1 MHPHSIEGIPSFD
14 RRDKGRPTMIVR
26 PKCDCLICKLEVS
39 LIAELS
45 ADGSGEKYQQLARRS
60 LLLSG
65 FPTSSDLIRHLHS
78 IETENRQPSSDDLL
92 LELLRPGV
100 DPLLRQLWNSVLL
113 LVFIP
118 TIHRTTRQLSA
129 IFPSLVREDI
139 AQHLTTVLLEF
150 LRSSD
155 LRSRRSHLAFTIA
168 RKIRR
173 SAFRWAIRESRI
185 ALERGPDG
193 PTTRPSPGE
202 ASEDPSYSVVLLGEF
217 LDSSERRGW
226 LSSAERQLL
235 TQSKIEGI
243 SFQELS
249 ERNGHSAGALQHQIN
264 RLIKRLH
271 QRVQTPLDRTPEQLE
286 LFRK

>member
-1 MHPHSIEGIPSFD
+1 
-14 RRDKGRPTMIVR
+14 MIVR
-26 PKCDCLICKLEVS
+26 PKCDCLICKLEVN

-45 ADGSGEKYQQLARRS
+45 ADGSGEKYRQLAPTS
-60 LLLSG
+60 LVLSG
-65 FPTSSDLIRHLHS
+65 FPTSSDLIQHLHS

-92 LELLRPGV
+92 LELLRPGI

-118 TIHRTTRQLSA
+118 TMHRTMRQLSA

-173 SAFRWAIRESRI
+173 SAFRWAIRESHI
-185 ALERGPDG
+185 ALEEGRDG
-193 PTTRPSPGE
+193 LTTRPSPGE

-243 SFQELS
+243 AFQELS
-249 ERNGHSAGALQHQIN
+249 QRNGHSAVALQHQIS

-271 QRVQTPLDRTPEQLE
+271 QHVQTPVDRTPEQME

>member
-1 MHPHSIEGIPSFD
+1 
-14 RRDKGRPTMIVR
+14 
-26 PKCDCLICKLEVS
+26 
-39 LIAELS
+39 
-45 ADGSGEKYQQLARRS
+45 
-60 LLLSG
+60 
-65 FPTSSDLIRHLHS
+65 
-78 IETENRQPSSDDLL
+78 
-92 LELLRPGV
+92 
-100 DPLLRQLWNSVLL
+100 

-185 ALERGPDG
+185 ALERGRDG

-249 ERNGHSAGALQHQIN
+249 ERNGHSAVALQHQIN